1 MIYSSRLSIKRIILS
16 LAIFCITPGI
26 AWVVNMLINNQTLAY
41 MFSLNLCGTI
51 LIIYDWNLF
60 GIHYNRSKSN
70 MNNAIFYSIVGIILF
85 SLLLALNKF
94 IFHLNLLEPDISTTK
109 SYIFALPAILI
120 AYSFMHSILINIGFK
135 CLTDHMRIHSKE
147 LLIILVSGA
156 LFGLIYTVVFSFYL
170 NIGFNFIN
178 LISHYLFNAIT
189 VCICSYL
196 YNQSGS
202 FFPSMISLG
211 LVYLLFI
218 VSSIL

>member
-1 MIYSSRLSIKRIILS
+1 MSIKRIILS

-26 AWVVNMLINNQTLAY
+26 AWGVNLLINNQTLAY

-94 IFHLNLLEPDISTTK
+94 IFHLNLLEPDINTTK

-156 LFGLIYTVVFSFYL
+156 LFGLIYTLVFSFYL

-178 LISHYLFNAIT
+178 LISHFLFNAIT
-189 VCICSYL
+189 VCICS
-196 YNQSGS
+196 
-202 FFPSMISLG
+202 
-211 LVYLLFI
+211 
-218 VSSIL
+218 